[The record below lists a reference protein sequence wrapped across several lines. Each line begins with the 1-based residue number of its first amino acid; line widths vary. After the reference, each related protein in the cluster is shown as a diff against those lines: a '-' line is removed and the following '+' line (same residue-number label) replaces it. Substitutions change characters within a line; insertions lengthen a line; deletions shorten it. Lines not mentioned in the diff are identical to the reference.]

1 MGLFR
6 RKNKNFILFPQ
17 KFVFLIFWEIKFS
30 SPKIKKKK
38 NSGQNFLSSKSKK
51 KKFYFEIFFYILGNG
66 TGTLGYIFYMLQ

>member
-6 RKNKNFILFPQ
+6 RKNKNFIVFPH

-38 NSGQNFLSSKSKK
+38 IQDRTF
-51 KKFYFEIFFYILGNG
+51 
-66 TGTLGYIFYMLQ
+66 